1 MVISTSVILAKLS
14 AVWTINAR
22 ICKGSGTHDSD
33 KSLLFRCLR
42 HCRRLALLHCAGRC
56 DLLRT
61 AWAKPLRSPG
71 IRRCLIAAAWIVEV
85 SLNHVDGALMVASH
99 LFDDCEVYLGGAW
112 IELPVRSTAM
122 KIAHQ
127 PNH

>member
-71 IRRCLIAAAWIVEV
+71 IRRCLARPLSTGHAG
-85 SLNHVDGALMVASH
+85 LQGGPTAL
-99 LFDDCEVYLGGAW
+99 
-112 IELPVRSTAM
+112 RSTGRTAPREPGICRSEEHTSELQSLM
-122 KIAHQ
+122 R
-127 PNH
+127 NSYD